1 MIILCGLPC
10 HCQTCKIFTM
20 IKIIKYGFLPI
31 NNDRQRGQNISKGQK
46 LFESGH
52 VFDVTET
59 VGQESQEQETIL
71 TGKIVA
77 QTKISNVY
85 DVKIIVSILIV
96 ITMSVG
102 NHYFYF

>member
-1 MIILCGLPC
+1 
-10 HCQTCKIFTM
+10 M

-52 VFDVTET
+52 VFDVIET
-59 VGQESQEQETIL
+59 VGQEQETIL

-85 DVKIIVSILIV
+85 DVKITGSTFFKLIV
-96 ITMSVG
+96 ITISLE

>member
-1 MIILCGLPC
+1 
-10 HCQTCKIFTM
+10 M

-46 LFESGH
+46 LLESGH
-52 VFDVTET
+52 VFDVIET
-59 VGQESQEQETIL
+59 VGQEQETIL

-85 DVKIIVSILIV
+85 DVKITVSTFFKLIV
-96 ITMSVG
+96 ITISLE